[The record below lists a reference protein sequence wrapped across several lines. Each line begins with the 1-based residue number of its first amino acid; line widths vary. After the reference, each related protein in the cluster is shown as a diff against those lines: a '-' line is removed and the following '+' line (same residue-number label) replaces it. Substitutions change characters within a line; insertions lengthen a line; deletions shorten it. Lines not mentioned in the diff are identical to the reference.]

1 MPSFSLPSKA
11 TLVALSL
18 VPVVAP
24 AIFLVAIQAITSRS
38 IASSA
43 VQRRVLTKKD
53 KDAITTSSSSSSSA
67 LSVDATTAANAI
79 PPHSL
84 PDEVYAD
91 NAPYVVYCERVVSRP
106 IPVSK
111 LTADDDNGLLL
122 TTYLR
127 GTMGAFSWTPMGLTL
142 RSFISDPALRATF
155 DAEHIETLAFRKDDV
170 ACGPHLVTY
179 RSGDRAEMMT
189 QLLAD
194 KPDMVV
200 HAVIVAAVE
209 RLAETNEVVFV
220 NETWFWRHAQDEQPS
235 LLESAAGRWL
245 HDLIGSW
252 MIFKGTAKVTTV
264 AKKTKAE

>member
-1 MPSFSLPSKA
+1 MPFTLPSKA

-18 VPVVAP
+18 VPVVVP
-24 AIFLVAIQAITSRS
+24 AVYLVAIQAITSRC

-43 VQRRVLTKKD
+43 TQRRVLTKKD
-53 KDAITTSSSSSSSA
+53 KEAITDPSSSSS
-67 LSVDATTAANAI
+67 VATTTVADTI

-84 PDEVYAD
+84 PDDVFTD
-91 NAPYVVYCERVVSRP
+91 DAPYVVYCERVVSRP

-111 LTADDDNGLLL
+111 LTADDDEGLLL

-127 GTMGAFSWTPMGLTL
+127 GTMGAFSWTPQGIIMHKI
-142 RSFISDPALRATF
+142 ISDPALRATF
-155 DAEHIETLAFRKDDV
+155 DDDHLAKLKFAKDDI

-179 RSGDRAEMMT
+179 RSRDRAEMMT
-189 QLLAD
+189 QRLAD
-194 KPDMVV
+194 KPDLVV

-209 RLAETNEVVFV
+209 RLTETNEVVFV

-245 HDLIGSW
+245 HHLVGSW
-252 MIFKGTAKVTTV
+252 MIFKGTTKVTTPV
-264 AKKTKAE
+264 KKAKAE